1 MEVTTTDVSENTV
14 THTILSLQCGK
25 TDQVKLCPYSWNT
38 NMCCGSNFFVSVFV
52 FGLKIFE
59 PV

>member
-1 MEVTTTDVSENTV
+1 MEVTTTDVSDNTV

-25 TDQVKLCPYSWNT
+25 TDQVKLCPFSWNI
-38 NMCCGSNFFVSVFV
+38 MCCGSNFFGFVFV
-52 FGLKIFE
+52 FGLKIFK